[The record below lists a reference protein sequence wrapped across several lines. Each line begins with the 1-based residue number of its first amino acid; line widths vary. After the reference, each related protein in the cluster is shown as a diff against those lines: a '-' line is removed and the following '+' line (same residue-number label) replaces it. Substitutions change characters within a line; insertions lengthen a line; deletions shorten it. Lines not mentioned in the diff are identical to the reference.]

1 MSEIKI
7 HKSLSHE
14 NIVGFK
20 HFFEDQHDIFILL
33 ELCENQSLQE
43 LIKARK
49 NLHEL
54 EVQCLLRQMCA
65 GIQYMHD
72 HYYVHRDLKLSNI
85 FLDSK
90 MQIKIGDFGL
100 ASKIEIGGEPRN
112 TLCGTPNYIA
122 PEIL

>member
-20 HFFEDQHDIFILL
+20 HFFEDQHDIYILL

-54 EVQCLLRQMCA
+54 EAQCLLR
-65 GIQYMHD
+65 
-72 HYYVHRDLKLSNI
+72 
-85 FLDSK
+85 
-90 MQIKIGDFGL
+90 
-100 ASKIEIGGEPRN
+100 
-112 TLCGTPNYIA
+112 
-122 PEIL
+122 